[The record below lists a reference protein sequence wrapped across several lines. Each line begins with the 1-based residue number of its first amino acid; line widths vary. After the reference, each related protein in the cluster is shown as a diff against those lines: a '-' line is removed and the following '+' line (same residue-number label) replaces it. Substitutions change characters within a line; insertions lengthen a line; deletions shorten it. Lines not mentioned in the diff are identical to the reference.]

1 MENYP
6 GNSQTKKAA
15 AAKIEAEEPKVIER
29 VTSGEVVRRK
39 KPLGKKFAETFL
51 GSDGKTVWQLVL
63 FDVVIPKTKEMIQ
76 IGIGEA
82 VEQMLYPG
90 TKSRHGV
97 GGPGGNPFGGRGP
110 IINYTGASK
119 STVGSG
125 RPADPRTISK
135 QGRVNHDFGEII
147 LENRAEAQEVLDRM
161 FDLMLKYE
169 EVKVSELYGLLGVT
183 ADYTDQKYGWTDISG
198 TKIERV
204 RGGGYLIDLPPTELL
219 V

>member
-6 GNSQTKKAA
+6 SNSHKKV
-15 AAKIEAEEPKVIER
+15 AAKIEATEPKNIER

-39 KPLGKKFAETFL
+39 KPIGKKFAETFL

-97 GGPGGNPFGGRGP
+97 GGAGGNPFGGRGP
-110 IINYTGASK
+110 IINYSGSSK
-119 STVGSG
+119 NTTVPGRSG
-125 RPADPRTISK
+125 DSRTISK
-135 QGRVNHDFGEII
+135 QARASHDFGEVI
-147 LENRAEAQEVLDRM
+147 LETRAEAQEVLDRM
-161 FDLMLKYE
+161 FDLYLKYE
-169 EVKVSELYGLLGVT
+169 EVKVSELYGLLGIT

-204 RGGGYLIDLPPTELL
+204 RGGGYLLDLPPTEPL